1 MIDPLTDS
9 LRWAIAIGAEPE
21 RSTAD
26 WLAIEL
32 APGAENAVA
41 AICDSIPDADADLER
56 LRLLKRGFKT
66 LRLGGEDSTDRRLAA
81 RYYAATLAAG
91 LVRHGLWI
99 SRQRTDRIVEA
110 VQGLADDEAIDDR
123 LRAVASTALAIAAER
138 VIERDVDTGA
148 SA

>member
-1 MIDPLTDS
+1 MIDPLTES

-32 APGAENAVA
+32 APGTGNAVE
-41 AICDSIPDADADLER
+41 AIGDPLPDPEADLER

-66 LRLGGEDSTDRRLAA
+66 LRLGGEDSADRRLAA

-91 LVRHGLWI
+91 VVRHGVWI
-99 SRQRTDRIVEA
+99 SRQRTDRIIEA

-123 LRAVASTALAIAAER
+123 LRAVASTALAIASER
-138 VIERDVDTGA
+138 VIEGDVDSGT

>member
-32 APGAENAVA
+32 VPGAESAVA

-91 LVRHGLWI
+91 VVRHGVWI

-110 VQGLADDEAIDDR
+110 LQSLAEDEAMDDR
-123 LRAVASTALAIAAER
+123 LRAVASTALAIASER
-138 VIERDVDTGA
+138 VIEGDLDTGA

>member
-9 LRWAIAIGAEPE
+9 LRWAIAIGTEPE

-32 APGAENAVA
+32 VPGAESAVA

-91 LVRHGLWI
+91 VVRHGVWI
-99 SRQRTDRIVEA
+99 SRQRTDRIIEA
-110 VQGLADDEAIDDR
+110 LQGLADDEATDDQ
-123 LRAVASTALAIAAER
+123 LRAIASTALAIASER
-138 VIERDVDTGA
+138 VIEGDVDTGA

>member
-1 MIDPLTDS
+1 MTDPLTDS

-32 APGAENAVA
+32 APGTPDAVA
-41 AICDSIPDADADLER
+41 AICDPGPDADADLER

-66 LRLGGEDSTDRRLAA
+66 LRLGGEDSIDRRLAA

-91 LVRHGLWI
+91 LVRHGVWI

-110 VQGLADDEAIDDR
+110 LQGLAEDESIDGR
-123 LRAVASTALAIAAER
+123 LRAVASTAITIASERAIEGDATDEPS
-138 VIERDVDTGA
+138 D
-148 SA
+148 

>member
-32 APGAENAVA
+32 VPGAESAVA
-41 AICDSIPDADADLER
+41 AVCDSIPDADADLER

-91 LVRHGLWI
+91 VVRHGVWI

-110 VQGLADDEAIDDR
+110 LQSLAEDEAMDDR
-123 LRAVASTALAIAAER
+123 LRAVASTALAIASER
-138 VIERDVDTGA
+138 VIEGDLDTGA

>member
-1 MIDPLTDS
+1 MTDPLTDS

-32 APGAENAVA
+32 APGTGNAVA
-41 AICDSIPDADADLER
+41 AICDPVSDSQEDLER

-66 LRLGGEDSTDRRLAA
+66 LRLGGEVSTDRRLAA

-91 LVRHGLWI
+91 LVRHGVWI

-110 VQGLADDEAIDDR
+110 LQSLAEDEAMDDR
-123 LRAVASTALAIAAER
+123 LRAVASTAITIASER
-138 VIERDVDTGA
+138 LIESDTRTEA
-148 SA
+148 SD

>member
-9 LRWAIAIGAEPE
+9 LRWAIAIGAEPD

-32 APGAENAVA
+32 VPGAENAVA

-91 LVRHGLWI
+91 VVRHGVWI
-99 SRQRTDRIVEA
+99 SRQRTDRIIEA

-123 LRAVASTALAIAAER
+123 LRAVASTALAIASER
-138 VIERDVDTGA
+138 VIEGDA
-148 SA
+148 EPAA

>member
-1 MIDPLTDS
+1 MTDPLTDS

-32 APGAENAVA
+32 APGTGNAVA
-41 AICDSIPDADADLER
+41 AICDPVPDSAEDLER
-56 LRLLKRGFKT
+56 LRLLKLGFKT

-91 LVRHGLWI
+91 LVRHGVWI

-110 VQGLADDEAIDDR
+110 LRSLAEDEAMNDR
-123 LRAVASTALAIAAER
+123 LRAVASTAIAIASER
-138 VIERDVDTGA
+138 VVENDAGTDPKD
-148 SA
+148 

>member
-123 LRAVASTALAIAAER
+123 LRAVASTALAIASER